1 MNLYEAISGRKSV
14 RRFEDKTLAQKL
26 LDQILVFCRK
36 AAVLDLE
43 IETKAEILDNT
54 KKQVHLKGLWKV
66 EAPYYLV
73 LTSEDK
79 KGCER
84 NAGYL
89 AEQVVLYLTAKG
101 IGSCYLGGSKA
112 NTAVPKGWKEVMIIA
127 FGYAQGILLR
137 EASKAKRLS
146 LKELCVFKEEPDEA
160 VKTVLKAARLA
171 PSSMNTQPWR
181 FIVYKD
187 RFYLFSCREMIPFS
201 MLSSMR
207 EFNIGIVLAHIM
219 LAAEELWLRMGFEVE
234 EALNK
239 KVYKNGDYVGTIT
252 LQ

>member
-14 RRFEDKTLAQKL
+14 RKFSEALLPQKM
-26 LDQILVFCRK
+26 LDQILAFCRK
-36 AAVLDLE
+36 AALLDYE

-54 KKQVHLKGLWKV
+54 KGSVRLKGLWKV
-66 EAPYYLV
+66 NAPYYLV
-73 LTSEDK
+73 LSSQDK

-84 NAGYL
+84 NGGYL

-101 IGSCYLGGSKA
+101 LGSCYLGGSKA
-112 NTAVPKGWKEVMIIA
+112 DVLLPRGWKEIIVIA
-127 FGYAQGILLR
+127 FGYAQGVLLR
-137 EASKAKRLS
+137 EASRAKRLS
-146 LKELCVFKEEPDEA
+146 LKDLCIFKEEPSEN
-160 VKTVLKAARLA
+160 VKTILKAARLA

-187 RFYLFSCREMIPFS
+187 HFSLFSCRDRLPVP

-234 EALNK
+234 ESLSR
-239 KVYKNGDYVGTIT
+239 KVYKNGEYVGTIT